1 MADELSEPAT
11 ATAQPN
17 GADTGPAIGMISQ
30 YVKDLSFENPNA
42 PACYQ
47 WQSVPQVDVQF
58 NISSTPL
65 GDEVHE
71 TVLKIEIS
79 SKRPEGTDFIVD
91 LSYAGLFGVRNV
103 PEEQVHAFMF
113 AEAPRIIFPFARR
126 IIADAVRDGGFAPL
140 LLEPI
145 DFNGLYLAQ
154 RDQMAAQ
161 AAADGL
167 DAPVGNA

>member
-1 MADELSEPAT
+1 MADETSEPVT
-11 ATAQPN
+11 TTPQPN
-17 GADTGPAIGMISQ
+17 GADTGPAIGLISQ

-103 PEEQVHAFMF
+103 AEDQVHAFMF

-167 DAPVGNA
+167 DQPVGNA